1 MSNARN
7 LANFL
12 GTSTTV
18 PSGKIVTASLP
29 TGSVLQVKSVTM
41 TGNQTFAGTAFTDI
55 TDGTN
60 PLSISITPT
69 SSSSKFILTMN
80 ISSSANNGGSRF
92 GFRFMRDSTAVGNGV
107 TEGSRTPVS
116 VQGLGTTSNN
126 IDEKLTSVFL
136 DSPATTSAI
145 TYKVQGNVEQSGSNL
160 IINESSTNTN
170 SSTVY
175 RAPSSFTIMEIAG

>member
-1 MSNARN
+1 MALTKVQDGGLN
-7 LANFL
+7 LTGAGL
-12 GTSTTV
+12 PAG
-18 PSGKIVTASLP
+18 SL
-29 TGSVLQVKSVTM
+29 LQVKSVTM

-69 SSSSKFILTMN
+69 SSSSKFLLTMN
-80 ISSSANNGGSRF
+80 ISCSANNGGSRF

-107 TEGSRTPVS
+107 IEGNRTPVS
-116 VQGLGTTSNN
+116 AQGLGTTSNN

-145 TYKVQGNVEQSGSNL
+145 TYKIQGNVEQSGSNL
-160 IINESSTNTN
+160 IINESSTNAN
-170 SSTVY
+170 NGTVY
-175 RAPSSFTIMEIAG
+175 RAASSFTIMEIAG